1 MPLSKIMVSYLRGK
15 SILVTG
21 GSGSI
26 GESITK
32 KALSENARL
41 IRIFSNDENGLYE
54 MESTYGKNKN
64 IEFIIG
70 DIQNEETV
78 SEIVKGIDI
87 VFHAAALK
95 HVDRCELNP
104 LEAINV
110 NIIGTK
116 NIAKSALNEN
126 VKKLI
131 LISTDKAVNPIGV
144 MGATKLLG
152 EKLLSAKSPQNKSTI
167 FASVR
172 FGNVFQ
178 SRGSILP
185 RIEKQIKN
193 GGPIT
198 LTDPRMKRFFMTKD
212 DAVNLIISATK
223 LAKGG
228 ETFVLKMPLVRLE
241 DLFESMKEILSLK
254 YGYKTSEIQTK
265 IIGSR
270 PGEKLI
276 EYLLTSFEMEHVLE
290 TRDFFIIPRL
300 NEPVNSK
307 IYPKSK
313 KSNITQSYFDSLKP
327 LSKKEIKSII
337 QKLY

>member
-1 MPLSKIMVSYLRGK
+1 MVSFLHGK
-15 SILVTG
+15 NILITG

-26 GESITK
+26 GESLTK
-32 KALSENARL
+32 RAISDGARL
-41 IRIFSNDENGLYE
+41 IRVFSNDENGLYE
-54 MESTYGKNKN
+54 MESEYENHKN
-64 IEFIIG
+64 IEYVIG
-70 DIQNEETV
+70 DIQNPEIV

-104 LEAINV
+104 LETINV
-110 NIIGTK
+110 NIMGTK
-116 NIAKSALNEN
+116 NIIKAAQKE
-126 VKKLI
+126 KIQKMI
-131 LISTDKAVNPIGV
+131 FISTDKAVNPIGV

-152 EKLLSAKSPQNKSTI
+152 EKLIAAEAFHDKSNTI

-172 FGNVFQ
+172 FGNVFNT
-178 SRGSILP
+178 RGSILP
-185 RIEKQIKN
+185 RIEKQISN

-198 LTDPRMKRFFMTKD
+198 LTNPEMKRFFMTKD
-212 DAVNLIISATK
+212 DAINLIISATI

-228 ETFVLKMPLVRLE
+228 ETFVLKMPLIRLD
-241 DLFESMKEILSLK
+241 DLFEAMKETLSSK
-254 YGYKTSEIQTK
+254 YGYNPSEIKTK

-276 EYLLTSFEMEHVLE
+276 EYLLTMFEIEHVIE

-300 NEPVNSK
+300 NEPVDPK
-307 IYPKSK
+307 IYSKSK
-313 KSNITQSYFDSLKP
+313 KSSINPSYFDSLKP
-327 LSKKEIKSII
+327 LSKKEIKSIL

>member
-1 MPLSKIMVSYLRGK
+1 MVSYLSGK
-15 SILVTG
+15 SILITG

-32 KALSENARL
+32 KALLDKAKL
-41 IRIFSNDENGLYE
+41 IRVFSNDENGLYE
-54 MESTYGKNKN
+54 MESIYGNNKN

-70 DIQNEETV
+70 DIQNEDTV

-104 LEAINV
+104 IEAINV

-116 NIAKSALNEN
+116 NIAKSALDEN

-152 EKLLSAKSPQNKSTI
+152 EKLLSAKTTKNKSTI

-193 GGPIT
+193 GGPIS
-198 LTDPRMKRFFMTKD
+198 LTDTRMKRFFMTKD
-212 DAVNLIISATK
+212 DAVNLIISATQI
-223 LAKGG
+223 AKGG

-241 DLFESMKEILSLK
+241 DLFESMKEILSSK
-254 YGYKTSEIQTK
+254 YGYKPSQIKTK

-276 EYLLTSFEMEHVLE
+276 EYLLTEFEMEHVLE
-290 TRDFFIIPRL
+290 TKDFFIIPRL
-300 NEPVNSK
+300 NESISPK

-313 KSNITQSYFDSLKP
+313 KPKNIHSYFDSLKP
-327 LSKKEIKSII
+327 LSKKEINII
-337 QKLY
+337 VQKLY

>member
-1 MPLSKIMVSYLRGK
+1 MQSILYKK
-15 SILVTG
+15 NILVTG
-21 GSGSI
+21 GTGSI
-26 GESITK
+26 GSSLVK
-32 KALSENARL
+32 KAISDKASL
-41 IRIFSNDENGLYE
+41 IRVFSNDENSLYE
-54 MESTYGKNKN
+54 MESEYGINKN
-64 IEFIIG
+64 IEYVIG

-87 VFHAAALK
+87 IFHAAALK

-104 LEAINV
+104 LETINV

-116 NIAKSALNEN
+116 NLAKSAQKEN
-126 VKKLI
+126 VKRMI

-152 EKLLSAKSPQNKSTI
+152 EKLIAAEAFHNKSNTV

-178 SRGSILP
+178 TRGSILP
-185 RIEKQIKN
+185 RIEKQIAS

-198 LTDPRMKRFFMTKD
+198 LTDPEMKRFFMTRD
-212 DAVNLIISATK
+212 DAINLIISAAT

-228 ETFVLKMPLVRLE
+228 ETFVLKMPLIRLV
-241 DLFESMKEILSLK
+241 DLFNSMKEILASK
-254 YGYKTSEIQTK
+254 YGYKSSQIKTK

-276 EYLLTSFEMEHVLE
+276 EYLLTEFEMENVLE
-290 TRDFFIIPRL
+290 TKDFFIIPSL
-300 NEPVNSK
+300 IVSVK
-307 IYPKSK
+307 SYPKAK
-313 KSNITQSYFDSLKP
+313 KLKETQSYFKEIKT
-327 LSKKEIKSII
+327 LSKKEIII
-337 QKLY
+337 ILKQIYKFST